1 MSVVYLVRHGEADW
15 AAMDARR
22 LPGGVNDLVPLTARG
37 VFDAERAG
45 EELKRSG
52 AAHVWASPM
61 TRALQTAAVI
71 SSALRLP
78 LSVHFD
84 LREWLV
90 DDTYRWDAATAEAA
104 FREFTALGGEW
115 PDGER
120 RAWEPISS
128 VRARA
133 SAVIS
138 EVTSTGQTVV
148 VVCHGVVIQSLT
160 GLNDVPPGGVVRY
173 R

>member
-1 MSVVYLVRHGEADW
+1 
-15 AAMDARR
+15 
-22 LPGGVNDLVPLTARG
+22 
-37 VFDAERAG
+37 
-45 EELKRSG
+45 
-52 AAHVWASPM
+52 M
-61 TRALQTAAVI
+61 TRALQTAAIV
-71 SSALRLP
+71 SSVLGLP

-90 DDTYRWDAATAEAA
+90 DDTYRWDATTAEAA
-104 FREFTALGGEW
+104 FREFTALRGEW
-115 PDGER
+115 PAGER

-133 SAVIS
+133 SAVIDQ
-138 EVTSTGQTVV
+138 VTSTEATVA

-160 GLNDVPPGGVVRY
+160 GLADVPLGGVVKY